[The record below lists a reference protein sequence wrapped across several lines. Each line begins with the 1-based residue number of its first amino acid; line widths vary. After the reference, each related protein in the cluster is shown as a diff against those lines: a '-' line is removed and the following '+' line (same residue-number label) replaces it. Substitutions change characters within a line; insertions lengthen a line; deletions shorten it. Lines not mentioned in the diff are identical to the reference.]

1 MRLTILLLFISS
13 LYSCHKNV
21 QSIALAPS
29 SEEIALKKSK
39 TFPQDWLGYW
49 EGELNI
55 YNHTGKT
62 MTIPMAL
69 DNAATDNDSIWT
81 WAIIYGEDTI
91 AGRRDY
97 ELNVVDA
104 SKGHYVVDEKNSI
117 LIDAYLLDNNL
128 MSTFNVAGSIIRS
141 SYELDGE
148 EMLFSIQMYND
159 KVIRTTG
166 DTIYNGEEIP
176 IVKSYQNAVLQKAR
190 LKKIR

>member
-1 MRLTILLLFISS
+1 MRLTILLLLSTL
-13 LYSCHKNV
+13 LYSCHKNIREIT
-21 QSIALAPS
+21 QALPS
-29 SEEIALKKSK
+29 DEKLVEKAKA
-39 TFPQDWLGYW
+39 FPQDWLGYW

-55 YNHTGKT
+55 YNHKGKT

-69 DNAATDNDSIWT
+69 DNAATDNGSIWT

-91 AGRRDY
+91 SGRRDY

-104 SKGHYVVDEKNSI
+104 SKGHYLVDEKNSI
-117 LIDAYLLDNNL
+117 YLDAFLLDNSL
-128 MSTFNVAGSIIRS
+128 ISTFNVGGSIIQS